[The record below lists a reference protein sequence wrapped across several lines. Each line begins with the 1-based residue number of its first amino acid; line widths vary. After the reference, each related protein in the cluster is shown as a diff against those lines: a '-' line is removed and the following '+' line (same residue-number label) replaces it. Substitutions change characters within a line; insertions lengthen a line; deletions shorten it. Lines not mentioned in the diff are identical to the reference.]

1 MPSGAGDKFDY
12 FLSRRGSASAIAR
25 EVCEV
30 LAAKGYSVFVQDYDI
45 ALGASFV
52 EAMHEAIQASRDLVV
67 LFTRDYQ
74 TSAYTRKEFTSFEAQ
89 RLQDPEKRRIVV
101 LRCDDVPLAGLL
113 ADNVYQDLVGVDDP
127 EERKRRIIAAVE
139 GHSQAIKPPPRPFVG
154 VPPRVAGFTGRA
166 AALDKL
172 DAILIQERPA
182 AVTQSVGRAAVQGL
196 GGVGKTSLAVEY
208 AYRFR
213 GLYAGVW
220 WCPAEN
226 RAGLT
231 ASLAAL
237 GATLAGASQGGDVE
251 TAANSALRALAE
263 QRAIWLLVYD
273 NVTSP
278 EEIADLLPAG
288 GAHVLIT
295 SRFSDWGGW
304 AEEVALDVLPIEE
317 ATAFLQSRTG
327 SSDESGAKILAEAL
341 GRLPLAL
348 DHAAAFCRS
357 AQMRFS
363 DYAAKA
369 AKLIAAAPP
378 RARRAA
384 YPRSVAATFDLAIDA
399 AVAQC
404 PAAEELMAFFA
415 QCAPER
421 IPMALIEGAVEDE
434 LERLEALAALTELS
448 LVKPDPLDEG
458 AQAVSVH
465 RLVQAVAR
473 ARSEAKGNAQGAAA
487 RLIARL
493 AAIYPNDGGAT
504 AESWRSCAALSPHL
518 PAAASETTTPEQW
531 SDLLDRVGVFNF
543 ELRAY
548 ARAASLLHEALAI
561 RERTLGPE
569 HPDVAR
575 TLGALARLHHARQE
589 HADARA
595 LHERALSIYEKVFGA
610 EHPDTVMGLNSLA
623 GLLQDQGDFAEARP
637 LYERALETCDRGLG
651 ADHPHSG
658 LILNN
663 LAFLCLRQDDLAGA
677 RPLFERALAIQEKAP
692 LPDPQSATTLDN
704 LAHVLQSQGDSEGAR
719 LLAQRSLAIRE
730 KAFGPEHPQ
739 TSISLV
745 ALARLQEAQGDLGG
759 ARPLHERALAI
770 REKTL
775 GPEHPATAVSLDNI
789 ATLLQAQ
796 GDLRGAR
803 PLLQRALAIRDKVHG
818 PEHPETATSLDN
830 LAGLLEAQ
838 GDLEGARPLYERALA
853 IREKALGPENP
864 ATAISLYNVADLR
877 RAQGDFAGA
886 LPPSERAL
894 AIHEKAFGPEHPDTA
909 ITTSLLARVLKG
921 ISRTDEAEALFR
933 SAIAIAEAA
942 LGPDHPSTQRHKSYY
957 ARFLLETGR
966 AADALPLAQSAL
978 ALLEATAGPDHPWT
992 GEAARVTADIFGALD
1007 RSEEAAALR
1016 ERYGVGGG
1024 G

>member
-531 SDLLDRVGVFNF
+531 SDLLDRVGVFIF

-575 TLGALARLHHARQE
+575 TLGALARLHHARGE
-589 HADARA
+589 HAEAGALHKRA
-595 LHERALSIYEKVFGA
+595 LAIYEKAFGA
-610 EHPDTVMGLNSLA
+610 EHPDTIMGLNSLA
-623 GLLQDQGDFAEARP
+623 GLLQDQGDYAAARP
-637 LYERALETCDRGLG
+637 LYERALAICDRAF

-658 LILNN
+658 VTLNN
-663 LAFLCLRQDDLAGA
+663 LAFLCLRQDDMAGA
-677 RPLFERALAIQEKAP
+677 RLLFERALAIQEKAP
-692 LPDPQSATTLDN
+692 VPDPQSATTLDN
-704 LAHVLQSQGDSEGAR
+704 LAHVLRSQGEPEGAR
-719 LLAQRSLAIRE
+719 RLAQRSLSIRE
-730 KAFGPEHPQ
+730 NVFGPEHPQ

-745 ALARLQEAQGDLGG
+745 GLAGLLEAQGDLGG
-759 ARPLHERALAI
+759 ARPLYERALAI
-770 REKTL
+770 REKAL
-775 GPEHPATAVSLDNI
+775 GPEHPATAASLDNI
-789 ATLLQAQ
+789 ANVLQAQ
-796 GDLRGAR
+796 GDLTGAQ
-803 PLLQRALAIRDKVHG
+803 PLLQRALAIREKALG
-818 PEHPETATSLDN
+818 PEHPETATALDT
-830 LAGLLEAQ
+830 LASLLEAE

-853 IREKALGPENP
+853 IREKALGPDSP
-864 ATAISLYNVADLR
+864 GTAISLYNVADLR

-894 AIHEKAFGPEHPDTA
+894 AIHEKAFGPEHPHTA
-909 ITTSLLARVLKG
+909 ITLNLLARVLKDIG
-921 ISRTDEAEALFR
+921 RGDEAEALFLR
-933 SAIAIAEAA
+933 AIAIWQAA
-942 LGPDHPSTQRHKSYY
+942 LGPDDPSTQRQKSYY

-966 AADALPLAQSAL
+966 AAEALPLAQSAL
-978 ALLEATAGPDHPWT
+978 AMLEATAGPNHPWT
-992 GEAARVTADIFGALD
+992 AETARLAADIFGALITP
-1007 RSEEAAALR
+1007 AAKA
-1016 ERYGVGGG
+1016 
-1024 G
+1024 

>member
-1 MPSGAGDKFDY
+1 MPSGPGDEFDY
-12 FLSRRGSASAIAR
+12 FLSRRGSASAVAR

-30 LAAKGYSVFVQDYDI
+30 LATKGYSVFVQDYDI

-139 GHSQAIKPPPRPFVG
+139 GHSQAVKPPPRPFVG

-166 AALDKL
+166 AALDRL

-237 GATLAGASQGGDVE
+237 GATLAGASPGGDVE
-251 TAANSALRALAE
+251 AAANSALRALAGE
-263 QRAIWLLVYD
+263 RAIWLLVYD
-273 NVTSP
+273 NVASP
-278 EEIADLLPAG
+278 EEIADLLPSG

-327 SSDESGAKILAEAL
+327 SNDEAGAKILAEAL

-404 PAAEELMAFFA
+404 PAAEDLMAFFA

-421 IPMALIEGAVEDE
+421 IPMALIEGAVDDE

-448 LVKPDPLDEG
+448 LVKPDPLDDG
-458 AQAVSVH
+458 AQALSVH

-493 AAIYPNDGGAT
+493 VAIYPNDGAT
-504 AESWRSCAALSPHL
+504 AESWRLCAALSPHL
-518 PAAASETTTPEQW
+518 PAAPPDGAAGPEQW
-531 SDLLDRVGVFNF
+531 SDLLNRVGVFYF
-543 ELRAY
+543 ALRAY
-548 ARAASLLHEALAI
+548 PRAESLLRGALAI
-561 RERTLGPE
+561 REKTLGPD

-575 TLGALARLHHARQE
+575 TLGAVARLHHARDE
-589 HADARA
+589 HAEARA
-595 LHERALSIYEKVFGA
+595 LHERALAIYEKAFGA
-610 EHPDTVMGLNSLA
+610 EHPDTVMGINSLA
-623 GLLQDQGDFAEARP
+623 GLLQDKGDFAEARP
-637 LYERALETCDRGLG
+637 LYERALAICDRAF
-651 ADHPHSG
+651 ADHPHAG
-658 LILNN
+658 LTLNN
-663 LAFLCLRQDDLAGA
+663 LAFLCLRQDDMAGA
-677 RPLFERALAIQEKAP
+677 RLLFERALAIQEKAP
-692 LPDPQSATTLDN
+692 VPDPQSATILDN
-704 LAHVLQSQGDSEGAR
+704 LAHVLRSQGDPDGAR
-719 LLAQRSLAIRE
+719 RLAERSLAIRE
-730 KAFGPEHPQ
+730 NVFGPEHPQ

-745 ALARLQEAQGDLGG
+745 GLAGLLEAQDDFAG
-759 ARPLHERALAI
+759 ARPLYERALAI
-770 REKTL
+770 RERAF
-775 GPEHPATAVSLDNI
+775 GPDHPATAASLDNI
-789 ATLLQAQ
+789 ANVLLAQ
-796 GDLRGAR
+796 GDPGAAR
-803 PLLQRALAIRDKVHG
+803 LLLQRALAIREKALG
-818 PEHPETATSLDN
+818 AEHPETATALDA
-830 LAGLLEAQ
+830 LAGLLEAE

-853 IREKALGPENP
+853 IREKAFGPDNP
-864 ATAISLYNVADLR
+864 RTAISLYNVADLR

-886 LPPSERAL
+886 LPGCERAL
-894 AIHEKAFGPEHPDTA
+894 AIHQKAFGPEHPDTA

-921 ISRTDEAEALFR
+921 IGRTDEAEALFQR
-933 SAIAIAEAA
+933 AIAISEAA
-942 LGPDHPSTQRHKSYY
+942 VGADHPSTQRHKSYY

-966 AADALPLAQSAL
+966 AAEALPLAQSAL
-978 ALLEATAGPDHPWT
+978 QLLEATAGPNHPWT
-992 GEAARVTADIFGALD
+992 PESALLAADIFGALD
-1007 RSEEAAALR
+1007 RREEAAALR
-1016 ERYGVGGG
+1016 ERYGVGA
-1024 G
+1024 

>member
-1 MPSGAGDKFDY
+1 MPSRPGDKFDY
-12 FLSRRGSASAIAR
+12 FLSRRGSASAVAR

-30 LAAKGYSVFVQDYDI
+30 LAEKGYSVFVQDYDI

-127 EERKRRIIAAVE
+127 EERRRRIIAAVE
-139 GHSQAIKPPPRPFVG
+139 GHSQAVKPPPRPFVG

-166 AALDKL
+166 AALDQL

-220 WCPAEN
+220 WCPAES

-288 GAHVLIT
+288 GARVLIT

-327 SSDESGAKILAEAL
+327 HNDEAGAKILAEAL

-404 PAAEELMAFFA
+404 PAAEDLMAFFA

-448 LVKPDPLDEG
+448 LVKPDPLDDG
-458 AQAVSVH
+458 AQALSVH

-473 ARSEAKGNAQGAAA
+473 ARSEAKGNAQRAAA

-493 AAIYPNDGGAT
+493 VDIYPNDGGAS
-504 AESWRSCAALSPHL
+504 AESWRLCASLSPHL
-518 PAAASETTTPEQW
+518 PAAAVEATTPEQW
-531 SDLLDRVGVFNF
+531 SDLLNRAGVFHF
-543 ELRAY
+543 ERRAN

-561 RERTLGPE
+561 REKTLGPD
-569 HPDVAR
+569 HPDTAR
-575 TLGALARLHHARQE
+575 TLGDLARLHHLRQE
-589 HADARA
+589 HAEARA
-595 LHERALSIYEKVFGA
+595 LHERALAIYEKAFGA
-610 EHPDTVMGLNSLA
+610 EHPDTIMGLNSLA
-623 GLLQDQGDFAEARP
+623 GLLQDQGDFAAARP
-637 LYERALETCDRGLG
+637 LYERALAICDRAF

-658 LILNN
+658 VTLNN

-677 RPLFERALAIQEKAP
+677 RLLFERALAIQEKAP
-692 LPDPQSATTLDN
+692 VPDPQSATTLDN
-704 LAHVLQSQGDSEGAR
+704 LAHVLRSQGDPEGAR
-719 LLAQRSLAIRE
+719 RLAQRSLSIRE
-730 KAFGPEHPQ
+730 NVFGPEHPQ

-745 ALARLQEAQGDLGG
+745 G
-759 ARPLHERALAI
+759 
-770 REKTL
+770 
-775 GPEHPATAVSLDNI
+775 
-789 ATLLQAQ
+789 
-796 GDLRGAR
+796 
-803 PLLQRALAIRDKVHG
+803 
-818 PEHPETATSLDN
+818 

-838 GDLEGARPLYERALA
+838 GDLGGARPLYERALA
-853 IREKALGPENP
+853 IREKALGPEHP
-864 ATAISLYNVADLR
+864 ATAASLDNIANVLQAQGDLAGARPLLQRALAIREKALGPEHPETATALDTLASLLEAEGDLEGARPLYERALAIRERALGPDSPSTAISLYNVADLR

-894 AIHEKAFGPEHPDTA
+894 AIHEKAFGPEHPHTA
-909 ITTSLLARVLKG
+909 ITLNLLARVLKDIG
-921 ISRTDEAEALFR
+921 RGDEAEALFLR
-933 SAIAIAEAA
+933 AIAIWEGA
-942 LGPDHPSTQRHKSYY
+942 LGPDDPSTQRQKSYY

-966 AADALPLAQSAL
+966 AAEALPLAESAL
-978 ALLEATAGPDHPWT
+978 ALLDATAGPNHPWT
-992 GEAARVTADIFGALD
+992 VETARLAADSFGALD

-1016 ERYGVGGG
+1016 ERYGGGA
-1024 G
+1024 